1 MFVDDSRS
9 AQPRPAPRV
18 PVAGLLTR
26 THADPEAEP
35 DLEPE
40 PEPEPEPELTR
51 TGVIRRDPA
60 TATSTFRLR
69 NGAEVT
75 LGGSFGGSR
84 GIWSGAVARPR
95 RQPAR

>member
-26 THADPEAEP
+26 THADPEVEP
-35 DLEPE
+35 DLQREPE
-40 PEPEPEPELTR
+40 PEPEPTR
-51 TGVIRRDPA
+51 TGVTRHDPA

-69 NGAEVT
+69 NGAEMS
-75 LGGSFGGSR
+75 LAGSFGGSR
-84 GIWSGAVARPR
+84 GVWSGAAARPR

>member
-18 PVAGLLTR
+18 PVADLLTR
-26 THADPEAEP
+26 SHADPEVEP

-40 PEPEPEPELTR
+40 PEPTR

-84 GIWSGAVARPR
+84 GVWSGAAARPR

>member
-18 PVAGLLTR
+18 PAAGLLTR
-26 THADPEAEP
+26 THADPDFEP
-35 DLEPE
+35 DLERE
-40 PEPEPEPELTR
+40 PAR
-51 TGVIRRDPA
+51 TGVVHRDP
-60 TATSTFRLR
+60 TSATSTFRLR